1 MPNRRSSSDPN
12 LSLPEF
18 PVSYTGIRTRDDSQH
33 SAGDFWKLAE
43 PQGAGSLAELMFE
56 QHPRPMWICDAATL
70 RFLAVN
76 QAALTHYGYDR
87 VEFLNRSLLDIQREA
102 ITPQRKSAKSD
113 SVPSGLSYWRHLR
126 KDGSSILVE
135 AATSQLEFLG
145 KRALVVA
152 ITDVTDLFDAEETV
166 LRLVSAMEQTAE
178 SVVISDT
185 SGVMTY
191 VNPAFERV
199 TGYTK
204 AELVG
209 QNARVLKSG
218 QHPPEFY
225 LQIWQTLDAGRSWS
239 GQIINR
245 KKNGTLYREEMT
257 ISPVRDAGGKIINYV
272 AVKRDVT
279 RELMLEEQLRQ
290 AQKMEAVGHLAGGI
304 AHDFNNLLTVIHG
317 NAALLQEDQGLDQSY
332 SDLVTDILSAA
343 DRATALTRQLLVV
356 SRKQA
361 MQPEPLDL
369 NDIVESLG
377 RMFERVIGESISLR
391 STCAPRLRRV
401 NADRG
406 MLHQVLLNLC
416 LNARDAMPEGGILL
430 IRTSDEYI
438 EARSDLSEVA
448 ETGHYV
454 CLHVTDTG
462 CGIPSEHLERIFD
475 PFFTTK
481 DVGKGTG
488 LGLATVY
495 SIIKQHRGWI
505 ETTSTMGQGT
515 TFRVFLPALL
525 TDSMRPKADP
535 RPSSTPK
542 GNETILVVE
551 DDPAVRRTLCK
562 LLERCGYS
570 ILKAESGPAALAVWE
585 VHKDRIKLL
594 LTDIMM
600 PGGML
605 GPQLARRMRA
615 EKPNLRV
622 VFTSGYDPT
631 AVEGTADLGEGVSL
645 LHKPW
650 LHNEVAEIIRGALD
664 QAMSQNQ
671 TSSDRSK

>member
-1 MPNRRSSSDPN
+1 M
-12 LSLPEF
+12 
-18 PVSYTGIRTRDDSQH
+18 
-33 SAGDFWKLAE
+33 
-43 PQGAGSLAELMFE
+43 
-56 QHPRPMWICDAATL
+56 
-70 RFLAVN
+70 
-76 QAALTHYGYDR
+76 
-87 VEFLNRSLLDIQREA
+87 
-102 ITPQRKSAKSD
+102 
-113 SVPSGLSYWRHLR
+113 
-126 KDGSSILVE
+126 
-135 AATSQLEFLG
+135 
-145 KRALVVA
+145 
-152 ITDVTDLFDAEETV
+152 
-166 LRLVSAMEQTAE
+166 
-178 SVVISDT
+178 
-185 SGVMTY
+185 
-191 VNPAFERV
+191 
-199 TGYTK
+199 
-204 AELVG
+204 
-209 QNARVLKSG
+209 
-218 QHPPEFY
+218 
-225 LQIWQTLDAGRSWS
+225 
-239 GQIINR
+239 
-245 KKNGTLYREEMT
+245 
-257 ISPVRDAGGKIINYV
+257 
-272 AVKRDVT
+272 
-279 RELMLEEQLRQ
+279 
-290 AQKMEAVGHLAGGI
+290 
-304 AHDFNNLLTVIHG
+304 
-317 NAALLQEDQGLDQSY
+317 
-332 SDLVTDILSAA
+332 
-343 DRATALTRQLLVV
+343 
-356 SRKQA
+356 
-361 MQPEPLDL
+361 DL
-369 NDIVESLG
+369 NDIVESLA

-391 STCAPRLRRV
+391 CTCAPRLRRV

-430 IRTSDEYI
+430 IRTSDEYV
-438 EARSDLSEVA
+438 ESRSDLSEVA

-495 SIIKQHRGWI
+495 GIIKQHRGWI

-515 TFRVFLPALL
+515 TFRVFLPALT

-535 RPSSTPK
+535 RPTLTPK

-631 AVEGTADLGEGVSL
+631 AVEGTADFGEGVSL

-650 LHNEVAEIIRGALD
+650 LHNEVAEIIREALD

-671 TSSDRSK
+671 TSSERSK